1 VRIDVAPSDKIGGT
15 AVRLL
20 RWLNE
25 RNLRHARLLEVGDH
39 GRSLCEVA
47 LRHRDRIVATEEPFS
62 TAYER
67 PDLNDDVFGAI
78 EKAFRRGYHQ
88 GAQEAAA
95 LILTEGVAKSAV
107 LRWIERLYLW
117 RMKAHV
123 TPTKRLKLELPPG
136 APVR

>member
-1 VRIDVAPSDKIGGT
+1 MNT
-15 AVRLL
+15 CT
-20 RWLNE
+20 
-25 RNLRHARLLEVGDH
+25 RLLEVRDP
-39 GRSLCEVA
+39 GRSLSEVA
-47 LRHRDRIVATEEPFS
+47 RQCDRIIATEEPLS
-62 TAYER
+62 MTYER
-67 PDLNDDVFGAI
+67 PDLNDDVFGAS

-88 GAQEAAA
+88 GAQEAVT

-107 LRWIERLYLW
+107 LRWMERLYLW

>member
-1 VRIDVAPSDKIGGT
+1 
-15 AVRLL
+15 VRLL
-20 RWLNE
+20 RWLN
-25 RNLRHARLLEVGDH
+25 NCARLLEVRDP
-39 GRSLCEVA
+39 GRSLSEVA
-47 LRHRDRIVATEEPFS
+47 RRHCQRIIATEEPLS
-62 TAYER
+62 MTYER
-67 PDLNDDVFGAI
+67 PDLNDEVFGAS

-88 GAQEAAA
+88 GAQEAVT
-95 LILTEGVAKSAV
+95 LILTGDVAKSAV